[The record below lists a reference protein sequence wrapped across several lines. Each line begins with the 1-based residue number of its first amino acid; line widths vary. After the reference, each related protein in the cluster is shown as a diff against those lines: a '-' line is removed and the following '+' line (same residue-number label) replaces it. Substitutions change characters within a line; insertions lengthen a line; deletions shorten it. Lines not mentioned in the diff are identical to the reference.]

1 MLIKSETPDVQVSEM
16 TRKLGRTIRRLRSAC
31 RYSIGE
37 LSELSGVAKSIISL
51 IETNDTNP
59 TLATLRK
66 LARALNVT
74 MDDILDFGVETALLE
89 KVGVSENRSPDLSWR
104 KTARAVRWRHI
115 VAEPGEVLCEEPHFI
130 GSVENL
136 TVLRGVLMVAVG
148 KEHYTV
154 NAGETARYRADLSRR
169 IANSGAAEA
178 SAIMVELLFP
188 IANAT
193 VSHRRSRETTPQEA

>member
-1 MLIKSETPDVQVSEM
+1 MLIKSETLDVQVSEM
-16 TRKLGRTIRRLRSAC
+16 TGKLGRTIRQLRSAC
-31 RYSIGE
+31 KYSIGE

-74 MDDILDFGVETALLE
+74 MDDILDFGAGPALVEKTGA
-89 KVGVSENRSPDLSWR
+89 SEDRSPDLSWR

-115 VAEPGEVLCEEPHFI
+115 VAEPDEVLCEEPHSI

-136 TVLRGVLMVAVG
+136 TVLQGVLTVSVG
-148 KEHYTV
+148 KEHYTL
-154 NAGETARYRADLSRR
+154 NAGETARYRADLPRR
-169 IANSGAAEA
+169 IANSGVVEA
-178 SAIMVELLFP
+178 SAIMVELLLP

-193 VSHRRSRETTPQEA
+193 AYHHRRS